1 MKNRRNASQRGTL
14 PIVVLLVVLS
24 CFPFLASSKAEASP
38 YAAVLSYS
46 IDLFDTCTI
55 NDLEELDALSGYT
68 REQIKAVSN
77 DRVYHRVW
85 LQVSIENAWWD
96 ELSYYCLITHT
107 SDSIDLLITTES
119 FIEGTRNHSNIT
131 GYIWGWIYQESNAR
145 QIINSSQL
153 GLALYHE
160 EMNDCLEAIPIDV
173 SKPVEESIPS
183 EGFSIIMERAK
194 IYPVNAFDLS
204 DGKYSLVFRE
214 LDIVL
219 SNAEWKDI
227 LTSPNEYYVCIYQG
241 VKRKSMHKN
250 VYNVLFDTPL
260 ETDNIWISK
269 SNCHSYGYLG
279 DADSSD
285 CDDMTEDG
293 DKYIEIRLLIHA
305 DSKQAAKEIIQKT
318 PINAYFSSMCYDPS
332 GVHISGPVQHMISVD
347 ISDIPV
353 FFLK

>member
-1 MKNRRNASQRGTL
+1 MRKR
-14 PIVVLLVVLS
+14 IVTFLS
-24 CFPFLASSKAEASP
+24 LAILCFITVGSFAETALP

-46 IDLFDTCTI
+46 IDMFDTCTI
-55 NDLEELDALSGYT
+55 KDLEELDALSGYAQ
-68 REQIKAVSN
+68 EQVKSVSK

-85 LQVSIENAWWD
+85 LHVSIENAWWD
-96 ELSYYCLITHT
+96 ELSYSCLITHT
-107 SDSIDLLITTES
+107 FDSIDLLITTES
-119 FIEGTRNHSNIT
+119 FIEETRNHSNIT
-131 GYIWGWIYQESNAR
+131 GYIWGWINQESDVR

-160 EMNDCLEAIPIDV
+160 EMNDCLETFPIDV
-173 SKPVEESIPS
+173 SKSVEESIPS

-194 IYPVNAFDLS
+194 IYPINAFDLS
-204 DGKYSLVFRE
+204 DGKFSLVFRE

-219 SNAEWKDI
+219 SNAEWKNI
-227 LTSPNEYYVCIYQG
+227 LSYPNEYYVCIYQG

-250 VYNVLFDTPL
+250 VYNVLFGTPL
-260 ETDNIWISK
+260 ETDNIWISR

-332 GVHISGPVQHMISVD
+332 GVNISGPVQHMVSVD
-347 ISDIPV
+347 ISGIPM

>member
-1 MKNRRNASQRGTL
+1 MFVKEKLAQ
-14 PIVVLLVVLS
+14 IVLLLVVLS
-24 CFPFLASSKAEASP
+24 YFPFLAFSKAEASP

-46 IDLFDTCTI
+46 IDMFDTCTI
-55 NDLEELDALSGYT
+55 NDLEELDALSGYAQ
-68 REQIKAVSN
+68 EQVKSVSK

-96 ELSYYCLITHT
+96 ELSYSCLITHT
-107 SDSIDLLITTES
+107 FDSIDLLITTES
-119 FIEGTRNHSNIT
+119 FIEETRNHSNIT
-131 GYIWGWIYQESNAR
+131 GYIWGWINQESDVR

-160 EMNDCLEAIPIDV
+160 EMNDCLETFPIDV
-173 SKPVEESIPS
+173 SKSVEESIPS

-194 IYPVNAFDLS
+194 IYPINAFDLS
-204 DGKYSLVFRE
+204 DGKFSLVFRE

-219 SNAEWKDI
+219 SNAEWKN
-227 LTSPNEYYVCIYQG
+227 LLSYPNEYYVCIYQG

-250 VYNVLFDTPL
+250 VYNVLFGTPL
-260 ETDNIWISK
+260 ETDNIWISR

-332 GVHISGPVQHMISVD
+332 GVNISGPVQHMVSVD
-347 ISDIPV
+347 ISGIPM

>member
-1 MKNRRNASQRGTL
+1 MKRL
-14 PIVVLLVVLS
+14 ILICLMI
-24 CFPFLASSKAEASP
+24 PFFAFSKAEASP

-46 IDLFDTCTI
+46 IDMFDTCTI
-55 NDLEELDALSGYT
+55 NDLEELDALSGYAQ
-68 REQIKAVSN
+68 EQIKAVSKSCK
-77 DRVYHRVW
+77 YHRVW

-96 ELSYYCLITHT
+96 ELSHYCLITHT

-119 FIEGTRNHSNIT
+119 FIEETRNHSNIT
-131 GYIWGWIYQESNAR
+131 GYIWGWINQESDVR
-145 QIINSSQL
+145 KIINSSQL

-160 EMNDCLEAIPIDV
+160 DMNDCLETIPIDV
-173 SKPVEESIPS
+173 SKPVEESVPS
-183 EGFSIIMERAK
+183 AGFSIIMERAK

-204 DGKYSLVFRE
+204 DGKFSLVFRE

-227 LTSPNEYYVCIYQG
+227 LTYPNEYYVCIYQG

-250 VYNVLFDTPL
+250 VYNVLFDIPL

-293 DKYIEIRLLIHA
+293 NKYIEIRLLIHA
-305 DSKQAAKEIIQKT
+305 DSKQAAKEIIQRT

-332 GVHISGPVQHMISVD
+332 GVHISGPVHHMVSVD
-347 ISDIPV
+347 ISGIPV

>member
-1 MKNRRNASQRGTL
+1 MFVKEKLAQ
-14 PIVVLLVVLS
+14 IVLLLVVLS
-24 CFPFLASSKAEASP
+24 YFPFLAFSKAEASP

-46 IDLFDTCTI
+46 IDMFDTCTI
-55 NDLEELDALSGYT
+55 NDLEELDALSGYAQ
-68 REQIKAVSN
+68 EQVKSVSK

-96 ELSYYCLITHT
+96 ELSYSCLITHT
-107 SDSIDLLITTES
+107 FDSIDLLITTES
-119 FIEGTRNHSNIT
+119 FIEETRNHSNIT
-131 GYIWGWIYQESNAR
+131 GYIWGWINQESDVR

-160 EMNDCLEAIPIDV
+160 EMNDCLEAFPIDV
-173 SKPVEESIPS
+173 SKSVEESIPS

-194 IYPVNAFDLS
+194 IYPINAFDLS
-204 DGKYSLVFRE
+204 DGKFSLVFRE

-219 SNAEWKDI
+219 SNAEWKNI
-227 LTSPNEYYVCIYQG
+227 LSYPNEYYVCIYQG

-250 VYNVLFDTPL
+250 VYNVLFGTPL
-260 ETDNIWISK
+260 ETDNIWISR

-332 GVHISGPVQHMISVD
+332 GVNISGPVQHMVSVD
-347 ISDIPV
+347 ISGIPM

>member
-1 MKNRRNASQRGTL
+1 MKRL
-14 PIVVLLVVLS
+14 IVICLLI
-24 CFPFLASSKAEASP
+24 PFFAFSKAEASP

-46 IDLFDTCTI
+46 IDMFDTCTI
-55 NDLEELDALSGYT
+55 NDLEELDALSGYAQ
-68 REQIKAVSN
+68 EQVKSVSK

-96 ELSYYCLITHT
+96 ELSYSCLINHT
-107 SDSIDLLITTES
+107 FDSIDLLITTES
-119 FIEGTRNHSNIT
+119 FIEETRNHSNIT
-131 GYIWGWIYQESNAR
+131 GYIWGWINQESDVR

-160 EMNDCLEAIPIDV
+160 EMNDCLETFPIDV
-173 SKPVEESIPS
+173 SKSVEESIPS

-194 IYPVNAFDLS
+194 IYPINAFDLS
-204 DGKYSLVFRE
+204 DGKFSLVFRE

-219 SNAEWKDI
+219 SNAEWKN
-227 LTSPNEYYVCIYQG
+227 LLSYPNEYYVCIYQG

-250 VYNVLFDTPL
+250 VYNVLFGTPL
-260 ETDNIWISK
+260 ETDNIWISR

-332 GVHISGPVQHMISVD
+332 GVNISGPVQHMVSVD
-347 ISDIPV
+347 ISGIPM

>member
-1 MKNRRNASQRGTL
+1 MFVKEKLAQ
-14 PIVVLLVVLS
+14 IVLLLVVLS
-24 CFPFLASSKAEASP
+24 YFPFLAFSKAEASP

-46 IDLFDTCTI
+46 IDMFDTCTI
-55 NDLEELDALSGYT
+55 NDLEELDALSGYAQ
-68 REQIKAVSN
+68 EQVKSVSK

-96 ELSYYCLITHT
+96 ELSYSCLITHT
-107 SDSIDLLITTES
+107 FDSIDLLITTES
-119 FIEGTRNHSNIT
+119 FIEETRNHSNIT
-131 GYIWGWIYQESNAR
+131 GYIWGWINQESDVR

-160 EMNDCLEAIPIDV
+160 EMNDCLEAFPIDV
-173 SKPVEESIPS
+173 SKSVEESIPS

-194 IYPVNAFDLS
+194 IYPINAFDLS
-204 DGKYSLVFRE
+204 DGKFSLVFRK

-219 SNAEWKDI
+219 SNAEWKNI
-227 LTSPNEYYVCIYQG
+227 LSYPNEYYVCIYQG

-250 VYNVLFDTPL
+250 VYNVLFGTPL
-260 ETDNIWISK
+260 ETDNIWISR

-332 GVHISGPVQHMISVD
+332 GVNISGPVQHMVSVD
-347 ISDIPV
+347 ISGIPM

>member
-1 MKNRRNASQRGTL
+1 MKEKLAQ
-14 PIVVLLVVLS
+14 IVLLLVVLS
-24 CFPFLASSKAEASP
+24 YFPFLAFSKAEASP

-46 IDLFDTCTI
+46 IDMFDTCTI
-55 NDLEELDALSGYT
+55 NDLEELDALSGYAQ
-68 REQIKAVSN
+68 EQVKSVSK

-96 ELSYYCLITHT
+96 ELSYSCLITHT
-107 SDSIDLLITTES
+107 FDSIDLLITTES
-119 FIEGTRNHSNIT
+119 FIEETRNHSNIT
-131 GYIWGWIYQESNAR
+131 GYIWGWINQESDVR

-160 EMNDCLEAIPIDV
+160 EMNDCLETFPIDV
-173 SKPVEESIPS
+173 SKSVEESIPS

-194 IYPVNAFDLS
+194 IYPINAFDLS
-204 DGKYSLVFRE
+204 DGKFSLVFRE

-219 SNAEWKDI
+219 SNAEWKN
-227 LTSPNEYYVCIYQG
+227 LLSYPNEYYVCIYQG

-250 VYNVLFDTPL
+250 VYNVLFGTPL
-260 ETDNIWISK
+260 ETDNIWISR

-332 GVHISGPVQHMISVD
+332 GVNISGPVQHMVSVD
-347 ISDIPV
+347 ISGIPM

>member
-1 MKNRRNASQRGTL
+1 MFVKEKLVQ
-14 PIVVLLVVLS
+14 IVLLLVVLS
-24 CFPFLASSKAEASP
+24 YFPFLAFSKAEASP

-46 IDLFDTCTI
+46 IDMFDTCTI
-55 NDLEELDALSGYT
+55 NDLEELDALSGYAQ
-68 REQIKAVSN
+68 EQVKSVSK

-96 ELSYYCLITHT
+96 ELSYSCLITHT
-107 SDSIDLLITTES
+107 FDSIDLLITTES
-119 FIEGTRNHSNIT
+119 FIEETRNHSNIT
-131 GYIWGWIYQESNAR
+131 GYIWGWINQESDVR

-160 EMNDCLEAIPIDV
+160 EMNDCLETFPIDV
-173 SKPVEESIPS
+173 SKSVEESIPS

-194 IYPVNAFDLS
+194 IYPINAFDLS
-204 DGKYSLVFRE
+204 DGKFSLVFRE

-219 SNAEWKDI
+219 SNAEWKNI
-227 LTSPNEYYVCIYQG
+227 LSYPNEYYVCIYQG

-250 VYNVLFDTPL
+250 VYNVLFGTPL
-260 ETDNIWISK
+260 ETDNIWISR

-332 GVHISGPVQHMISVD
+332 GVNISGPVQHMVSVD
-347 ISDIPV
+347 ISGIPM